1 MLDTS
6 LKIST
11 FGEDE
16 GGELYLAHRNSSNG
30 IIYQIMDVCE
40 SDFDGDGDV
49 DGSDLA
55 DNIADQA
62 GTSLDDFAAEFGSTY
77 CP

>member
-16 GGELYLAHRNSSNG
+16 SGELYLAHRNSSNG
-30 IIYQIMDVCE
+30 TIYQIIDVCE
-40 SDFDGDGDV
+40 SDLDGDGDV

-55 DNIADQA
+55 DNITDQA
-62 GTSLDDFAAEFGSTY
+62 GTGLDDFAAEYGSTY